1 MKEENAG
8 RKCIRVSLGQQY
20 VKVKAYTACI
30 GLGEGRNWLS
40 TVKCLQ

>member
-20 VKVKAYTACI
+20 VKVKAYTALAWEKEGI
-30 GLGEGRNWLS
+30 GYP
-40 TVKCLQ
+40 Q

>member
-20 VKVKAYTACI
+20 VKVKAYSTALAWEKEGI
-30 GLGEGRNWLS
+30 GYP
-40 TVKCLQ
+40 Q